1 LNLQV
6 NGILG
11 FILLF
16 LDIIAIIKIVNSGAT
31 TVRKAIWILIILFL
45 PFIGLVA
52 WYFLGPKG

>member
-1 LNLQV
+1 MNLQV

-16 LDIIAIIKIVNSGAT
+16 LDIIAIIKIVNSSAST
-31 TVRKAIWILIILFL
+31 MRKAIWVLIILFL
-45 PFIGLVA
+45 PFIGLIA